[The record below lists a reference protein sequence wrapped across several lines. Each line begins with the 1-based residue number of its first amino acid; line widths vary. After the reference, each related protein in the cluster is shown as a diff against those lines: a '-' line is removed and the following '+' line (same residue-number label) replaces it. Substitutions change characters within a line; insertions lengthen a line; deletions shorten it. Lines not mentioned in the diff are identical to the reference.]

1 MILFIMIN
9 NTPDNNHD
17 NSNNEI
23 MRIFFFGHQSLK
35 KKIIICQRA
44 QRAYCS
50 TGNRFFQAV
59 VIMNVKMTEATKCS
73 FVIHWSNH

>member
-23 MRIFFFGHQSLK
+23 MRIFFGHQSLK
-35 KKIIICQRA
+35 KTLLSARELRELIVQQVID
-44 QRAYCS
+44 
-50 TGNRFFQAV
+50 FFKQL
-59 VIMNVKMTEATKCS
+59 
-73 FVIHWSNH
+73 